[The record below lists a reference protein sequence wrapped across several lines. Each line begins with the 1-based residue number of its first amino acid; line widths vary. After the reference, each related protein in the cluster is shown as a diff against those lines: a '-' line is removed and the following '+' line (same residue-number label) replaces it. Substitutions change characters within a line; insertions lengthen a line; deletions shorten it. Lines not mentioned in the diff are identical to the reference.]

1 MATDTALATLNLTH
15 EDLELI
21 AFAKTFLATAEAITI
36 TSSEEA
42 QEVVDQLRAIKEC
55 SKTVEE
61 VRKGY
66 TDPLRERAAAYMD
79 AFRPAADV
87 LAKAEV
93 LGKGALTVWDKEQ
106 RRLAAI
112 ETKRIQAEQEAERQ
126 RLADEQR
133 KAETLLAQA
142 DAAAASGDVAAAEAL
157 EERAS
162 KVQSEA
168 VYIATPITVGITA
181 PKGSSTRQ
189 IWKATVI
196 DAALVPYQFKIVN
209 EKALN
214 AYAAA
219 MKESA
224 VVPGV
229 RFYAEESVAIR

>member
-42 QEVVDQLRAIKEC
+42 QAVVDQLRAIKEC

-157 EERAS
+157 EERAVA
-162 KVQSEA
+162 VQSQA
-168 VYIATPITVGITA
+168 VYVSTPVSVA
-181 PKGSSTRQ
+181 PEKPKGASVRTK
-189 IWKATVI
+189 WKCRVVNPAI
-196 DAALVPYQFKIVN
+196 VPDQFKTVN
-209 EKALN
+209 EKALD

-219 MKESA
+219 MEEAA
-224 VVPGV
+224 VVPGCE
-229 RFYAEESVAIR
+229 FFCEESVAIR